1 MATYVARV
9 GTADG
14 SVGVRTIEA
23 PDETTARSE
32 VTRQGGHV
40 FSIRSS
46 KAAARGRTRGLASFL
61 PGRRGIKLHEFIVF
75 NQELVALLR
84 AGLPI
89 VSGFDI
95 LLERQE
101 NPRFKRILT
110 DIRDQLVSGV
120 AMSDAFAAHGDE
132 FPRLYSTSLKAGE
145 RSGEVAAVLRRFLT
159 YQKILG
165 SVKRKVTAALVYP

>member
-1 MATYVARV
+1 HLRHRAGRERGGRALRRLRAPLPRRAGDPLMATYVARV
-9 GTADG
+9 GTVDG

-23 PDETTARSE
+23 PDESTARNE

-46 KAAARGRTRGLASFL
+46 KEAARGRTRGLTSFL

-89 VSGFDI
+89 VSGF
-95 LLERQE
+95 
-101 NPRFKRILT
+101 
-110 DIRDQLVSGV
+110 
-120 AMSDAFAAHGDE
+120 
-132 FPRLYSTSLKAGE
+132 
-145 RSGEVAAVLRRFLT
+145 
-159 YQKILG
+159 
-165 SVKRKVTAALVYP
+165 